1 MKATMLLVHPA
12 PYRYEDTNNDY
23 NLSSLFKSYLSTT
36 YPDRATEF
44 IQAIDQTDQY
54 IADIGENVEFL
65 EHAYNSSQ
73 NYVIRVN
80 IDFPAP
86 VPFNDEVHNLFL
98 NWIRDSNI
106 WEIPGDFSISYES

>member
-1 MKATMLLVHPA
+1 MKATISLVHPA
-12 PYRYEDTNNDY
+12 PYLYEDTNEDY

-36 YPDRATEF
+36 YPDRAAELC
-44 IQAIDQTDQY
+44 QVVDQTDQY
-54 IADIGENVEFL
+54 ICSGENVEFL

-80 IDFPAP
+80 IDLPAP
-86 VPFNDEVHNLFL
+86 VPFNSEIQNLFL
-98 NWIRDSNI
+98 NWLKDTTI